1 MARVCY
7 VKQSI
12 TLLINIIISTGNIN
26 KLGKYIL
33 FIKGSNGT
41 IIISTV
47 QINVH
52 YIFLDMHTHLCD
64 CNRHYEHT
72 HPISYKQER
81 KLALINKSEGTPCP
95 NGYGGV

>member
-12 TLLINIIISTGNIN
+12 TLLINIIISIGNIN

-41 IIISTV
+41 IIILAV

-52 YIFLDMHTHLCD
+52 YIFF
-64 CNRHYEHT
+64 RHAYT
-72 HPISYKQER
+72 FM
-81 KLALINKSEGTPCP
+81 
-95 NGYGGV
+95 